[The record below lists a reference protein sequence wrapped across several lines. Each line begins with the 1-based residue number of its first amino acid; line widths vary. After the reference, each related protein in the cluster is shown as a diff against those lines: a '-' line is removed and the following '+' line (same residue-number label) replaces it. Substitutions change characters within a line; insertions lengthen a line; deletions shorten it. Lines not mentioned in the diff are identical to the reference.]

1 MNKIL
6 TGITLAI
13 ITLPV
18 SADDTPQA
26 PAQVPQ
32 MNKPIMQ
39 APQMAMPN
47 INMPSPRGNNGS
59 NWNMPNMHWGNGSGY
74 NNGSSWNMPNM
85 NWGNGAGNGL
95 SWNMPNMNWGNRTG
109 NGSSWNMP
117 SMNWG
122 NGYNSGS
129 GWNMPNMN
137 WGNNN
142 PYNRGTAMSMPNMN
156 WGNNSGGWNRPNMGN
171 YGTPMYMAAPIAP
184 QVPIMQPPQPGMR
197 MIAPTMPPVVS
208 PAQIGNGAKTQAVA
222 LQPTQEK
229 TSVAADIVKQKIEE
243 MQELNKSIAKKLA
256 EENQKKIKVEA
267 KADAPVIAQQKA
279 IKEGVKVEAKADAP
293 VVAEQKAEEQ
303 KVAEQ
308 DPEKGQSATDAIKQK
323 IQQMK
328 DLTAGI
334 AKKITAEDKKAV
346 EAAIPVTAQ

>member
-74 NNGSSWNMPNM
+74 N
-85 NWGNGAGNGL
+85 
-95 SWNMPNMNWGNRTG
+95 